1 MLNSFLAT
9 ISIPVPA
16 TSIHVVNSSCAINQT
31 TGESVATWSI
41 DMTLNL
47 VDMPGYEDN
56 ATYIYDTYTHDL
68 NVSVISGD
76 FTKTMK
82 SVWRN
87 GGELP
92 GQEADGQ
99 EADGQQADA
108 LFRAIV
114 GDEDDFDAEVKAM
127 VSVLVDLI
135 YPPSFV
141 PTEMPTEVPTAV
153 PTTAVPT
160 EVPTINPSETPSGIP
175 TETPSS
181 QVPTAVPTNAPSDTP
196 TTVPTVTPTTV
207 PSGNPT
213 DAPSMLP
220 TMQPSE
226 QPSLNPTVVPSAL
239 ATTVPTEVPSMR
251 PSTEPTALPTQMP
264 TYSPS
269 VAPSVVPTELPTCN
283 PTVTAT
289 PTEIPSEL
297 PTALPT
303 PVPEEPTLSPT
314 TAVPSEMPS
323 DVPTET
329 PTITPSETPSA
340 VPTESPTQGPTET
353 PTEYPT
359 YMPTISPTEQPTQV
373 PSTALPSHI
382 PTHIPTATPTAVP
395 TKKGETFPPSFAPT
409 PKPEPP
415 KAKFSVDLTIGGYM
429 ACNTM
434 SALDNNAVQQAFIG
448 VTNIEASS
456 ITAVICGIGASR
468 RLQGTGGGGGA
479 TRELLFTYELAI
491 PMEVKTKDMNDASV
505 EALASAIR
513 DSTVAQ
519 LKLSSESGSFI
530 ESLQQ
535 NYIQQREFTLSS
547 DIAASSVEVQFA
559 PTAAPT
565 MDPGSSPASSQS
577 GISLSLS
584 TIIMAAVAA
593 AIGILV
599 AVIIYCRYY
608 YLFQST
614 TSKRAKIS
622 PRNVSYSMDDEEEE
636 EIQSTM
642 YESPRHN
649 LDHSSR
655 YDNGS
660 PLVVRIDSGR
670 DSSSEEEE
678 DEHAADLISSVST
691 PKASPVLRRPL
702 HSPDESTQMKTP
714 PGGAALFKQEWL
726 SATKIIDGN
735 IEETGMMSGGSGS
748 LRQSKSSR
756 HSGASRRVRQE
767 TRQQSDDVSRSDSSN
782 GSRKAPSHA
791 LANPNPTEA
800 VVIPGTGNVTEQDM
814 YDVSMVDKSVV
825 RIIHSGSVELRLH
838 ACTVARKASSISS
851 QRKDLTRPE
860 LGLLPALLHVLRE
873 DGMDSCKINALG
885 TIRNLV
891 TDEACAI
898 QWIQHDTGLLEILSF
913 GLGKALRECMRK
925 EQTRQGVIPNGRYD
939 GSSASMQH
947 FFETFNASSGKDSEE
962 TEVLLAAGVL
972 KNLSVITSNAVQI
985 AAPALGLLEVLI
997 EFVKWGDASTK
1008 TLMLSIL
1015 ANLVKRTQSPFARLV
1030 RADNEEFALLLV
1042 SKNPLFILEF
1052 G

>member
-1 MLNSFLAT
+1 
-9 ISIPVPA
+9 
-16 TSIHVVNSSCAINQT
+16 
-31 TGESVATWSI
+31 
-41 DMTLNL
+41 
-47 VDMPGYEDN
+47 
-56 ATYIYDTYTHDL
+56 
-68 NVSVISGD
+68 
-76 FTKTMK
+76 
-82 SVWRN
+82 
-87 GGELP
+87 
-92 GQEADGQ
+92 
-99 EADGQQADA
+99 
-108 LFRAIV
+108 
-114 GDEDDFDAEVKAM
+114 
-127 VSVLVDLI
+127 
-135 YPPSFV
+135 
-141 PTEMPTEVPTAV
+141 
-153 PTTAVPT
+153 
-160 EVPTINPSETPSGIP
+160 
-175 TETPSS
+175 
-181 QVPTAVPTNAPSDTP
+181 
-196 TTVPTVTPTTV
+196 
-207 PSGNPT
+207 
-213 DAPSMLP
+213 
-220 TMQPSE
+220 
-226 QPSLNPTVVPSAL
+226 
-239 ATTVPTEVPSMR
+239 
-251 PSTEPTALPTQMP
+251 
-264 TYSPS
+264 
-269 VAPSVVPTELPTCN
+269 
-283 PTVTAT
+283 
-289 PTEIPSEL
+289 
-297 PTALPT
+297 
-303 PVPEEPTLSPT
+303 
-314 TAVPSEMPS
+314 
-323 DVPTET
+323 
-329 PTITPSETPSA
+329 
-340 VPTESPTQGPTET
+340 
-353 PTEYPT
+353 
-359 YMPTISPTEQPTQV
+359 
-373 PSTALPSHI
+373 
-382 PTHIPTATPTAVP
+382 
-395 TKKGETFPPSFAPT
+395 
-409 PKPEPP
+409 
-415 KAKFSVDLTIGGYM
+415 
-429 ACNTM
+429 M

-468 RLQGTGGGGGA
+468 RLQGTGGGGSA

-838 ACTVARKASSISS
+838 ACIVARKASSISS

-860 LGLLPALLHVLRE
+860 LGLLPALLHILRE

-1008 TLMLSIL
+1008 TVMLSIL
-1015 ANLVKRTQSPFARLV
+1015 ANLVKQTQSPFARLV

-1042 SKNPLFILEF
+1042 YSLKCPYLKMQTKSLDILKYIAKLSNIALLLTAAHIDLLPSLVQFIASDGDVGGSGGRDQGSVAVADNRAHQSLEVISSLLQGNSINRHTLCNPASGLVEALMNTVRPAVRSRFLGVTANQVLAVASLGRLCIARENSVYLTRAGLLDLLKVLAGAKQSSGQKLSRSEKKNLQLVCHNARKAVELLQGHISAAMLQTN
-1052 G
+1052 GTSSGR